1 MTYLEASLQFKKLLK
16 KVKLSQRRLEGR
28 SLTGLLT
35 LQEELLVT
43 YYLTEISQ
51 RISVPIKIR
60 IMIQVVS

>member
-28 SLTGLLT
+28 SLIGLLT

-43 YYLTEISQ
+43 YYQTEVSQ
-51 RISVPIKIR
+51 RMSVPIKIR